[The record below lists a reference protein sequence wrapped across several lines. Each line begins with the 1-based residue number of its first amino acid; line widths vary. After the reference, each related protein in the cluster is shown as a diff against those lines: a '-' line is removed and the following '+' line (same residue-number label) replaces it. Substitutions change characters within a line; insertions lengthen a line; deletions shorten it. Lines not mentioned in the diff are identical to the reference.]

1 MTNVSY
7 WDSQGGYEP

>member
-7 WDSQGGYEP
+7 HYIILTLV